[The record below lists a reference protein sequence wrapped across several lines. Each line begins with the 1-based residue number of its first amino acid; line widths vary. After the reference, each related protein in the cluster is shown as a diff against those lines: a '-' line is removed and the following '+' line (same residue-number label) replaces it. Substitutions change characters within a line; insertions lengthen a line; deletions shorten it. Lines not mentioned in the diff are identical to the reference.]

1 VLISNIIGGLGNQ
14 MFQYAVARAQSIR
27 LNTRLCLD
35 ITGFEASSIHQGFE
49 LKRVFNLDSEIASE
63 DDLRD
68 VLGWQ
73 RHSLVRRVVSRSN
86 FTRLKRKNFILEPH
100 FEYWNGIESIPQSC
114 HLSGYWQS
122 ERYFLS
128 SVNAIRND
136 FSFVLPLDNENR
148 DLAARISQVN
158 AVSLHVRR
166 GDYISNPQNTGI
178 YHACSA
184 AYYEA
189 AIKRISQDVTRP
201 HFFVFSDDIEWV
213 KKFLQIQGQ
222 IEYISN
228 NKGENSYKD
237 MHLMSL
243 CRHHI
248 LANSSFSWW
257 GAWLNARPTK
267 IVVAPRKW
275 FVKPVNTKDLLPHA
289 WVQL

>member
-1 VLISNIIGGLGNQ
+1 

-27 LNTRLCLD
+27 LKTRLCLD
-35 ITGFEASSIHQGFE
+35 VTGFEATSIHQGFE
-49 LKRVFNLDSEIASE
+49 LKRVFNLDSEIASD

-73 RHSLVRRVVSRSN
+73 RHSLVRRVVTRRH
-86 FTRLKRKNFILEPH
+86 FTSLKRKNFILEPH
-100 FEYWNGIESIPQSC
+100 FEYWNGIESIPHSC

-128 SVNAIRND
+128 SVSAIRND

-166 GDYISNPQNTGI
+166 GDYITNAQNTEI
-178 YHACSA
+178 YNACSA

-189 AIKRISQDVTRP
+189 AVKRISQHVTDP
-201 HFFVFSDDIEWV
+201 HFFIFSDDIEWV
-213 KKFLQIQGQ
+213 RNFLQIRGQ

-228 NKGENSYKD
+228 NKGENNYKD

-257 GAWLNARPTK
+257 GAWLNASPTK

-275 FVKPVNTKDLLPHA
+275 FVKPVNTKDLLPQA